1 MPKHKI
7 MSCSDLCLLT
17 SSAGNR
23 NIQII
28 SHWFKA
34 AVIHL
39 AWGGKQLRLN
49 HGRPL
54 DLSGWNPLCRKLV
67 ADSFH
72 QLLCS
77 HSGLFAVSPLLHR
90 SEASHPPVRIH
101 REKVESMLLSSPTQ
115 PPPHLC
121 WHINSLCV
129 MKRRRVCRIAALT
142 PCSLSKA
149 FDALWRLKMPQ
160 QSCRFKAEARSCPCA
175 WQIGHRRV
183 LWQRVAV
190 YQSLCSTRVMKSSA
204 VNPSC

>member
-7 MSCSDLCLLT
+7 MSCLDLCLLT

-39 AWGGKQLRLN
+39 AWGGKQLWLN

-77 HSGLFAVSPLLHR
+77 HCGLFAVS
-90 SEASHPPVRIH
+90 PPVRIH
-101 REKVESMLLSSPTQ
+101 REKVESMFLSSVCC
-115 PPPHLC
+115 C

-175 WQIGHRRV
+175 SQIGHRRV